1 MRGTVAPA
9 MQREAGQEPVLKD
22 PSASY
27 GGFTEADLSARASS
41 IR

>member
-1 MRGTVAPA
+1 MRGAVEPA
-9 MQREAGQEPVLKD
+9 IQREAGQEPVLND

-27 GGFTEADLSARASS
+27 GGFNEADLSARASS